1 VLSPADGSFL
11 LRHESP
17 SDPPNHAVLDV
28 RDGSVRN
35 LTRGRDPSP
44 ELRAAD
50 RRVLRY
56 TRAVGVPLAAVLHV
70 PPGRVPGERLPLVLW
85 AYPTNHH
92 DSETTDQLPDSSQR
106 FLQVEGLSPLLLATQ
121 GYAVL
126 SPVAMP
132 VVGDPDAANDSFVE
146 QTVENA
152 RAAVAAAVAAGVA
165 DPDRVAVIGH
175 SYGAFMAVTL
185 LVHTDLFRAGV
196 AMSGSYNRTLTP
208 LGFQTERLSLWE
220 APATYLHMSPFLRA
234 DRLAGP
240 VLLIHGERDERPG
253 TPVEQSRMLYDAIR
267 ATNGTARL
275 VVLPFEGHVYRARE
289 SVLHV
294 LAEMV
299 AWLDRHVK
307 PPRASYR
314 WHETATAAPGGS
326 RGPRD

>member
-1 VLSPADGSFL
+1 MSVASGKERDATDF
-11 LRHESP
+11 ET
-17 SDPPNHAVLDV
+17 VFFDV
-28 RDGSVRN
+28 HSG
-35 LTRGRDPSP
+35 
-44 ELRAAD
+44 
-50 RRVLRY
+50 
-56 TRAVGVPLAAVLHV
+56 
-70 PPGRVPGERLPLVLW
+70 
-85 AYPTNHH
+85 
-92 DSETTDQLPDSSQR
+92 
-106 FLQVEGLSPLLLATQ
+106 
-121 GYAVL
+121 
-126 SPVAMP
+126 
-132 VVGDPDAANDSFVE
+132 
-146 QTVENA
+146 A
-152 RAAVAAAVAAGVA
+152 R
-165 DPDRVAVIGH
+165 
-175 SYGAFMAVTL
+175 S
-185 LVHTDLFRAGV
+185 
-196 AMSGSYNRTLTP
+196 
-208 LGFQTERLSLWE
+208 LGFQTERRSLWE